1 MLINT
6 GLTRWPFIK
15 GQVLDFVSN
24 SSYFSPHPSSIVT
37 FIQFQLLISTIKL
50 YVWQY
55 MLKCTHIIDSFRN
68 GSQVSSGQTRDHQCK
83 QAFFFCNLTSE
94 MYSRSMQSCYH
105 KPSANAPSNAHK
117 HSQSQCSQ
125 MSEYRREVNCQKLI
139 QILFGYLLMQHDQN
153 GPGITIFKSIL
164 LREITQN
171 ETVLR
176 CKGWLIEVQK
186 RGNCKTVKH
195 SRNWQLFFF
204 QHPFPDPNHQLNTH
218 FTCDFLFQQH
228 AYSRHWLAR
237 SCQPIRALDCEL
249 RRGGNPQS
257 ANQIKLT
264 IQRGSCSN
272 VCKDRKKDH
281 QH

>member
-1 MLINT
+1 
-6 GLTRWPFIK
+6 
-15 GQVLDFVSN
+15 
-24 SSYFSPHPSSIVT
+24 
-37 FIQFQLLISTIKL
+37 
-50 YVWQY
+50 
-55 MLKCTHIIDSFRN
+55 
-68 GSQVSSGQTRDHQCK
+68 
-83 QAFFFCNLTSE
+83 

-117 HSQSQCSQ
+117 HSHSQCSQ

-218 FTCDFLFQQH
+218 FTWFFVSATCLFKALVGTKLSTNQSSGLWVEKGRESSVSQSNQTYHSAWKLFQC
-228 AYSRHWLAR
+228 L
-237 SCQPIRALDCEL
+237 
-249 RRGGNPQS
+249 
-257 ANQIKLT
+257 
-264 IQRGSCSN
+264 QRQ
-272 VCKDRKKDH
+272 KKGPSTLKTLKISS
-281 QH
+281 

>member
-1 MLINT
+1 M
-6 GLTRWPFIK
+6 
-15 GQVLDFVSN
+15 D
-24 SSYFSPHPSSIVT
+24 
-37 FIQFQLLISTIKL
+37 
-50 YVWQY
+50 
-55 MLKCTHIIDSFRN
+55 LKCLVVKPGTIN
-68 GSQVSSGQTRDHQCK
+68 VSK
-83 QAFFFCNLTSE
+83 LFFFCNLTSE

-117 HSQSQCSQ
+117 HSHSQCSQ

-228 AYSRHWLAR
+228 AYSRHWLAQ